1 MRYLGVRETVTNEGG
16 VQNCEMVLVVFR
28 GEYDLA
34 SKQRLRQEFAA
45 LVDEASVVLDFSDVG
60 YFDSTMI
67 EELVWLRNAREA
79 AGLERA
85 TLVLNN
91 PSLLRILEMLDLGKF
106 LQVVPSLDDMI
117 GRDGRPVRVRYAQ
130 MDD

>member
-1 MRYLGVRETVTNEGG
+1 VINDGG
-16 VQNCEMVLVVFR
+16 VQNADMVLVVFR

-34 SKQRLRQEFAA
+34 SKERLRQEFAA
-45 LVDEASVVLDFSDVG
+45 LVDEASVVLDFSDVS

-79 AGLERA
+79 AKLERA

-106 LQVVPSLDDMI
+106 LQVVPSLDDVI
-117 GRDGRPVRVRYAQ
+117 GRDGKSVRVRYAH

>member
-1 MRYLGVRETVTNEGG
+1 MINDGG
-16 VQNCEMVLVVFR
+16 VQNADMVLVVFR

-34 SKQRLRQEFAA
+34 SKERLRQEFAA
-45 LVDEASVVLDFSDVG
+45 LVDEASVVLDFSDVS

-79 AGLERA
+79 AKLERA

-106 LQVVPSLDDMI
+106 LQVVPSLDDVI
-117 GRDGRPVRVRYAQ
+117 GRDGKSVRVRYAH

>member
-1 MRYLGVRETVTNEGG
+1 M
-16 VQNCEMVLVVFR
+16 
-28 GEYDLA
+28 
-34 SKQRLRQEFAA
+34 
-45 LVDEASVVLDFSDVG
+45 
-60 YFDSTMI
+60 
-67 EELVWLRNAREA
+67 VWLRNARES

-106 LQVVPSLDDMI
+106 LQVVPSLDDVI
-117 GRDGRPVRVRYAQ
+117 GRDGRSVRVRYAQ